1 MPRTSIYST
10 VNATYKYICKCHVQ
24 VYTLYSTVNDKYN
37 YILYCKWHVQ
47 VYTLYSTVN
56 DTYKYI
62 LYCKCLVQVYTVHFP
77 YQFYHQPCTVYKKKL
92 GLKLFKL
99 PEFRGRLEYKY
110 FVVSVYRPHL
120 REKCIKK
127 SSISYQGDS
136 ILTFILFYSAQR
148 KKILNFSMR
157 FNLNYLHL
165 I

>member
-1 MPRTSIYST
+1 MPRTSI
-10 VNATYKYICKCHVQ
+10 
-24 VYTLYSTVNDKYN
+24 
-37 YILYCKWHVQ
+37 
-47 VYTLYSTVN
+47 YSTVN

-62 LYCKCLVQVYTVHFP
+62 LYCKCLVQVYTVNFP
-77 YQFYHQPCTVYKKKL
+77 YQFYHQPCTVYKKS
-92 GLKLFKL
+92 
-99 PEFRGRLEYKY
+99 
-110 FVVSVYRPHL
+110 VVSNYLNYPSSEADRNTSIVLSAYRPHL

>member
-1 MPRTSIYST
+1 MTRTSI
-10 VNATYKYICKCHVQ
+10 
-24 VYTLYSTVNDKYN
+24 
-37 YILYCKWHVQ
+37 
-47 VYTLYSTVN
+47 YSTVN

-62 LYCKCLVQVYTVHFP
+62 WYCKCLVQVYTVNFP
-77 YQFYHQPCTVYKKKL
+77 YQFYHQPCTVYKKSVVSNYL
-92 GLKLFKL
+92 NY
-99 PEFRGRLEYKY
+99 PSSEADRKY

-148 KKILNFSMR
+148 KKILIFSMR
-157 FNLNYLHL
+157 FNLNFLHL